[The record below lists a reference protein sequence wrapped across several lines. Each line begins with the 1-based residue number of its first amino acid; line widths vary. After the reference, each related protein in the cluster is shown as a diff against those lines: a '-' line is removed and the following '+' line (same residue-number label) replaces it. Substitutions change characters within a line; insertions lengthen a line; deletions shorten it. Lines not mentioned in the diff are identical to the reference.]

1 MICHRPEI
9 SVISSR
15 LQPAGLWAVEG
26 SGGRGSVSLKLSVR
40 TIKLWTTWKTR
51 TGSGECQSRTGKVR
65 EKADPA
71 LERHTH
77 ILTHTHTHTQSLVFR
92 AAGYLSSTRHYCVF
106 LNRSSLITHSTHT
119 HPSESARE
127 RNLRIDGF
135 SRSDRN
141 VIHGDILRFRIS
153 LRRNIGNA
161 LNIV

>member
-1 MICHRPEI
+1 MKDQDRLWRMSEQNREGERESRPC
-9 SVISSR
+9 
-15 LQPAGLWAVEG
+15 L
-26 SGGRGSVSLKLSVR
+26 
-40 TIKLWTTWKTR
+40 
-51 TGSGECQSRTGKVR
+51 GET
-65 EKADPA
+65 
-71 LERHTH
+71 HTH
-77 ILTHTHTHTQSLVFR
+77 SHSHTHTQSLVFR